1 MRTILRGF
9 LGVAASAVLCA
20 QTAPPRPEFEVA
32 SIKPSA
38 AGPAVGGNGG
48 QVHVGVQIDG
58 AQVHCTY
65 LSLKDYVRIAYQVKD
80 FQIMGPDWMASERFD
95 IHAKLPEGG
104 RGQFREMLQNLL
116 QDRFQIKMH
125 RASKEFPVY
134 AVVVAGKGGLKMK
147 ESPLDPE
154 PEGGGKG
161 AVNVTAT
168 GGRGGTTVNYG
179 RGAYFSLA
187 DNKFEAR
194 KLSMEV
200 LAEALGRFVE
210 RPVVDMTELKGT
222 YDLTLDFTPE
232 EYRALLIR
240 MALSAGVNLPPE
252 AMKLM
257 EGVSDEALF
266 KGLQTMGL
274 KLESRK
280 APLEVLVIDSAT
292 KTPTEN

>member
-1 MRTILRGF
+1 MRAIRSVI
-9 LGVAASAVLCA
+9 LGVAASAMLLA
-20 QTAPPRPEFEVA
+20 QAAPVRPEFEVA

-38 AGPAVGGNGG
+38 TVPLAEK
-48 QVHVGVQIDG
+48 VHVGVQIDG

-65 LSLKDYVRIAYQVKD
+65 LSLKDYIRIAYQVKEY
-80 FQIMGPDWMASERFD
+80 QITGPEWLASQRFD

-116 QDRFQIKMH
+116 ADRFAVKMH
-125 RASKEFPVY
+125 RDSKEFPVFG
-134 AVVVAGKGGLKMK
+134 VVVGKGGLKMK

-154 PEGGGKG
+154 TQAGVSVAAEGS
-161 AVNVTAT
+161 A
-168 GGRGGTTVNYG
+168 RGTTVNFG

-194 KLSMEV
+194 KLTMAQ
-200 LAEALGRFVE
+200 LADSLGRFIE

-222 YDLTLDFTPE
+222 YDLTLEFTPE
-232 EYRALLIR
+232 EYRVLLIR
-240 MALSAGVNLPPE
+240 TALSAGVNLPPE
-252 AMKLM
+252 VMRLL
-257 EGVSDEALF
+257 EGASDESLF
-266 KGLQTMGL
+266 KGLQAMGL

-280 APLEVLVIDSAT
+280 APLEVLVIDSAS

>member
-1 MRTILRGF
+1 MRAIRSAI
-9 LGVAASAVLCA
+9 LGVVASAVLLA
-20 QTAPPRPEFEVA
+20 QTAPVRPEFEVA

-38 AGPAVGGNGG
+38 TVPLAEK
-48 QVHVGVQIDG
+48 VHVGVQIDG

-65 LSLKDYVRIAYQVKD
+65 LSLKDYIRIAYQVKEY
-80 FQIMGPDWMASERFD
+80 QITGPEWLASQRFD

-116 QDRFQIKMH
+116 ADRFAVKMH
-125 RASKEFPVY
+125 RDSKEFPVFG
-134 AVVVAGKGGLKMK
+134 VVVGKGGLKMK

-154 PEGGGKG
+154 TQAGVSVAAEGS
-161 AVNVTAT
+161 A
-168 GGRGGTTVNYG
+168 RGTTVNFG

-194 KLSMEV
+194 KLTMAQ
-200 LAEALGRFVE
+200 LADSLGRFVE

-222 YDLTLDFTPE
+222 YDLTLEFTPE
-232 EYRALLIR
+232 EYRVLLIR
-240 MALSAGVNLPPE
+240 TALSAGVNLPPE
-252 AMKLM
+252 VMRLL
-257 EGVSDEALF
+257 EGASDESLF
-266 KGLQTMGL
+266 KGLQALGL

-280 APLEVLVIDSAT
+280 APLEVLVIDSAS